1 MNKSFWDVT
10 DGYLDVKYLD
20 SIEYGTYK
28 GTTEEY
34 YEEGMG
40 GWVSFEIYE

>member
-1 MNKSFWDVT
+1 MEKNMYDVRFEDVI

-34 YEEGMG
+34 YEE
-40 GWVSFEIYE
+40 